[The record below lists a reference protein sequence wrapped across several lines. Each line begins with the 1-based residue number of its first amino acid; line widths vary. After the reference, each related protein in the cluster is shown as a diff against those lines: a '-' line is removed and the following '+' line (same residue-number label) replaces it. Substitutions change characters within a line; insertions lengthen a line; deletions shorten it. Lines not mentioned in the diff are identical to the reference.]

1 MIELAGSLGISKL
14 EFKKLLASFKV
25 GEKNIEQIVGQL
37 DKMHSHVN
45 VLMFTDMLLR
55 TGLHQSDVINILR
68 RIGIDDVSV
77 SNVMDAF
84 EEERI
89 KNTFGKIVELTIE

>member
-1 MIELAGSLGISKL
+1 MPGSFAISKI
-14 EFKKLLASFKV
+14 EFKKILASFKI
-25 GEKNIEQIVGQL
+25 GEKNVDQIVGQL

-55 TGLHQSDVINILR
+55 TGMRQSDVINILR

-84 EEERI
+84 EEDRI